1 MENSM
6 PLAENTIRT
15 SKYTLLS
22 FFPLNL
28 LYQLMKPANIYFI
41 IICVL
46 QMIKPISITGGSPTN
61 LPPLLFVM
69 AVSGVKDFF
78 EDRVRQKSDA
88 EENDRNTS
96 VLQDDGTY
104 VAKKWR
110 DVKVGDV
117 IMVVENEYLPVDLVI
132 LRTSADNVCY
142 IETKNLDGET
152 NLKHKQAP

>member
-78 EDRVRQKSDA
+78 EDRVR
-88 EENDRNTS
+88 
-96 VLQDDGTY
+96 
-104 VAKKWR
+104 
-110 DVKVGDV
+110 
-117 IMVVENEYLPVDLVI
+117 
-132 LRTSADNVCY
+132 
-142 IETKNLDGET
+142 
-152 NLKHKQAP
+152 